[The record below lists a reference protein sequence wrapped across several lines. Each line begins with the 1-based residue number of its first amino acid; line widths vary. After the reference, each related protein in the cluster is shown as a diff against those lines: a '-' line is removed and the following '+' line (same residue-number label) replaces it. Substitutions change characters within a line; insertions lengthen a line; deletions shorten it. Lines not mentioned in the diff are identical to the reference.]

1 MMMMMM
7 IIIIIIIVERV
18 VVNCQLTSKSQLRLC
33 AVVYVHQPR
42 DAWGS
47 DLAKRII
54 IIDKKISPPTDT

>member
-1 MMMMMM
+1 MMMMMMMM

-42 DAWGS
+42 DAWEVTWQKGS
-47 DLAKRII
+47 LL
-54 IIDKKISPPTDT
+54 

>member
-42 DAWGS
+42 DAWEVTWQKGS
-47 DLAKRII
+47 LL
-54 IIDKKISPPTDT
+54 